1 MKQGYSPKHRKH
13 APAESP
19 GKNTELLGYRLGS
32 TEAKAML
39 DELAKKYPRPAPS
52 VKDVRAMLD
61 HALGERT
68 LTEELYRLR
77 QDD

>member
-1 MKQGYSPKHRKH
+1 MKQGYSPKHRKR

-19 GKNTELLGYRLGS
+19 GKSRELLDYRLGS

-39 DELAKKYPRPAPS
+39 DELATKYHQPAPS

-61 HALGERT
+61 HALGDRS